1 MLDQVFP
8 PECHLVVQRAIA
20 MLKFAPLADECERAT
35 RHVGV
40 VRASDKAPIDR
51 ALRLHLGR

>member
-1 MLDQVFP
+1 MPEEVFP
-8 PECHLVVQRAIA
+8 PECQLVVQRAIA
-20 MLKFAPLADECERAT
+20 MLKFAHLADDCERAT

-40 VRASDKAPIDR
+40 VWASDMAPIDR